1 MAETNIRITVDTQQ
15 AQAAIDNLTKRL
27 NSIDAN
33 ASKASQGI
41 STLSKTTQLAV
52 GAFGALT
59 ASIGVRELVDFTA
72 RYTDLNSRLVNATGS
87 QETASQA
94 FRAIS
99 ASARGTYSSLEETA
113 KVFVRNSVAMNEL
126 GYTTDEQIKVTEALN
141 NAIAVSGA
149 RGVDAASALDAF
161 AQAVARGKMEGEDF
175 NRLIE
180 NSPRI
185 VKALADGLGLT
196 TGEFRAMITEG
207 KISSDVMIPAL
218 ISQMKQLKTEAD
230 AMPATISDAFV
241 VLQNSLF
248 EFIGS
253 TDQAL
258 GISEALAAALVF
270 IADNTGILVGAIVG
284 LSVAV
289 GALLIPLIPAATA
302 MAVLT
307 GGAAV
312 AGAIAMGAALGYAA
326 QEAGLFAKNTEK
338 AVDPIKA
345 AEQAAEQAAKNAA
358 AAEAR
363 RAAAVTRNNDLQRKA
378 FLELDNYIA
387 GLNRAANQERDR
399 VTVGARQAEINK
411 AIREQADK
419 LAVVQKSLT
428 AEQRRQITAGIRL
441 KQQYEDIASTQQ
453 TFKAIGDQITLNSIA
468 DTRERDKQSRLLQYQ
483 ASVSREIFAAN
494 RDNLTALI
502 QQEQL
507 TADLNQYK
515 TAMRD
520 MDIEISQL
528 TIRDTNQRE
537 VQTQLKQLELQLG
550 RQVFEITGKQLE
562 LKIRERQAQ
571 QNINNELMK
580 GRDLVLGTFGE
591 QIRGIKATE
600 KAIKDLIDIEDQ
612 RLKSGKLTVGELLQ
626 SEKDL
631 ALLKDSLQIQEF
643 KRFQDLA
650 RMQQHYIQEN
660 IYQSLIE
667 TAQLEALQREQLI
680 TKDEMNVAM
689 LASDLRYYQANEEA
703 LKKNLEKRR
712 ALELKDLEGR
722 VGGLQLTMD
731 EQKKIA
737 ADYAAFEMKTDYQKT
752 QFVLENGATIFN
764 ALGAQNKKA
773 FEAAKALN
781 IATALMNTYRAA
793 TVALATYPF
802 PFNLV
807 AAAASVALGMAQ
819 VSAIRSQT
827 YSGRA
832 LGGGVMSNQSYI
844 VGERGPELFTPT
856 NSGSITRNSDLAGMG
871 GTTNVS
877 FTIIA
882 NDTRGF
888 DELLSARRGLIT
900 QIISDAQ
907 LEQGRR
913 I

>member
-185 VKALADGLGLT
+185 VKALADGLGVT

-345 AEQAAEQAAKNAA
+345 AEQAAKNAA

-378 FLELDNYIA
+378 FRELDNYIA

-441 KQQYEDIASTQQ
+441 KQTYEDIAATQQ
-453 TFKAIGDQITLNSIA
+453 TFKTIGDQITLNSIA
-468 DTRERDKQSRLLQYQ
+468 DTRERDKQSRLLDYQ
-483 ASVSREIFAAN
+483 ASVSREIFEAN

-520 MDIEISQL
+520 IDLEIANIQ
-528 TIRDTNQRE
+528 IRDVRE
-537 VQTQLKQLELQLG
+537 REIQNELAQLQLQLG
-550 RQVFEITGKQLE
+550 REVFAITGRQLE
-562 LKIRERQAQ
+562 LKVRERAQ
-571 QNINNELMK
+571 QKLVNEEYSKAKNIVYGTFSTMALEIENTNKALGNTNKQFLNFYDLLMK
-580 GRDLVLGTFGE
+580 TGLSSRLMAEEAKKRSLLESSAFIQQVGYLKEISRLRSDFEDEAFLAKVTEVE
-591 QIRGIKATE
+591 QIQALRNADI
-600 KAIKDLIDIEDQ
+600 IDHEQ
-612 RLKSGKLTVGELLQ
+612 YLQ
-626 SEKDL
+626 
-631 ALLKDSLQIQEF
+631 
-643 KRFQDLA
+643 
-650 RMQQHYIQEN
+650 
-660 IYQSLIE
+660 
-667 TAQLEALQREQLI
+667 
-680 TKDEMNVAM
+680 AM
-689 LASDLRYYQANEEA
+689 QANELRHMDLMQEA
-703 LKKNLEKRR
+703 TKKRHEYEARIRLMGMNYVQNGI
-712 ALELKDLEGR
+712 ALSNE
-722 VGGLQLTMD
+722 

-737 ADYAAFEMKTDYQKT
+737 ADRANFEMKTDYQKT

-781 IATALMNTYRAA
+781 IAVALMNTYRSA
-793 TVALATYPF
+793 TVALASYPF

-819 VSAIRSQT
+819 VAAIRSQT

-832 LGGGVMSNQSYI
+832 LGGGVMGGGSYI

-856 NSGSITRNSDLAGMG
+856 NSGSITKNSDLASMG
-871 GTTNVS
+871 GTTNVN
-877 FTIIA
+877 FTIVA

-888 DELLSARRGLIT
+888 DELLTQRRGLIT
-900 QIISDAQ
+900 QIIGDAQ
-907 LEQGRR
+907 LEKGRR
-913 I
+913 L